1 MAGQWVGKYGAIA
14 FKDGR
19 RQGTVEGLRE
29 LRVTASLI
37 ALTLRGAVAYTG
49 FGGHGSMDLMERKR
63 KDERTTEI

>member
-19 RQGTVEGLRE
+19 RQGRVEGLRE

-37 ALTLRGAVAYTG
+37 ARTLRGAVT
-49 FGGHGSMDLMERKR
+49 
-63 KDERTTEI
+63 KD